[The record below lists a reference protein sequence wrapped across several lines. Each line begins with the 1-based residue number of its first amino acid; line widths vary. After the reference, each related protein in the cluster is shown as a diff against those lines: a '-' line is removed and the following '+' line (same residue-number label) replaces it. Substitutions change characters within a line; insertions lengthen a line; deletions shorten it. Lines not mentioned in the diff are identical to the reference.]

1 MEQEIILD
9 VLRRYVFNLA
19 NLQGM
24 LRLSTPVILSGL
36 SALITSRA
44 GMLNI
49 AAEGMINLCTF
60 AAVAGSFFLHS
71 ALGGVAVGLLA
82 GVLVGAFF
90 ALFHLKF
97 RANIVVMGIAIN
109 ITSVSI
115 TMFLCRAIFKQA
127 GAFSDP
133 GIIGLAPIEI
143 PILRSIPILGPI
155 LSGHSIITYIAWA
168 LIPLTTIFLYRTPW
182 GWHLRAV
189 GENPQAA
196 ETLGVNV
203 ERVRVLAM
211 IASGV
216 FAALAAIYLSLA
228 HLQMYTD
235 EMAAGRGFIGM
246 SVNTF
251 GGGQPTGVFLSSL
264 LFGFIDTIGWR
275 LQADRIM
282 PPQFISMLPY
292 VTTLVFLTIFT
303 IRQQHA
309 MKAALAKAGEAAETE
324 KRK

>member
-9 VLRRYVFNLA
+9 ILRRYVFNLA

-71 ALGGVAVGLLA
+71 ALGGVAVALLA

-97 RANIVVMGIAIN
+97 RADIVVMGIAIN
-109 ITSVSI
+109 ITSVSV

-133 GIIGLAPIEI
+133 GIMGLAPVEI
-143 PILRSIPILGPI
+143 PIIRSIPILGPL
-155 LSGHSIITYIAWA
+155 LSGYSIITYIAWA
-168 LIPLTTIFLYRTPW
+168 LIPITTIFLYRTPW

-196 ETLGVNV
+196 ETLGINV
-203 ERVRVLAM
+203 GRVRFLTMV
-211 IASGV
+211 ASGV

-251 GGGQPTGVFLSSL
+251 GGGEPIGVFLSSL
-264 LFGFIDTIGWR
+264 LFGFVDTIGWR

-292 VTTLVFLTIFT
+292 VTTLVFLTVFT
-303 IRQQHA
+303 IRQRRA
-309 MKAALAKAGEAAETE
+309 MKAGFVETAEATEAEKHE
-324 KRK
+324 